1 MKAQDQIAIS
11 ELVYKSLDN
20 NITPQECEQL
30 NHYVV
35 SDPKAAAFY
44 VKTVQL
50 HWGLR
55 KITPVYQLPA
65 RTLTHPFFN
74 TLSLQELAMYEK
86 IAPSIEQAE
95 TPEQAPAEVFP
106 KLHHQSSRSGRK
118 INKSSILSLIVSA
131 AAAVFIV
138 LFVRFA
144 PVKRDVLVGKCT
156 NTVNAAGESA
166 SGTIFP
172 GCDLY
177 SGPMSLTAG
186 YAEIELEGG
195 TIVIVE
201 APAQLT
207 FESSS
212 QLYVQEGR
220 LVVKISNDDQGE
232 PFVVRAPYS
241 SIVDYGTEFGVQ
253 VDAAGNT
260 LTHVYQGKVELRSG
274 SNPLRFEHRM
284 VLTEDQGGRA
294 DVQGRLMSN
303 PGHAHQFVRRDEFE
317 VKRMAAKGS
326 AYHRWL
332 DYSYQLRRDIDL
344 VAYYTF
350 ERDKENAARLTNMA
364 NATAGLLNGTLGSAD
379 NTTLPAWSQGRW
391 PQTTALSF
399 DRTHRQYVEVP
410 ADPMIDINGPITIAA
425 WVDCSRA
432 EDGGHIVSNR
442 AGIRA
447 RCNYQFGYRSPSMD
461 EWKQGMHLARK
472 TNSGDYNN
480 QVCSKPLP
488 LVSGWALIAATHDND
503 TLKFYLNGSLVET
516 RSWPHKQDLAE
527 GGLMIGSDYSLDDP
541 SRFNGK
547 IGEIMIAKRVFTEEE
562 IAEMYEA
569 GKP

>member
-1 MKAQDQIAIS
+1 MNAQDQIAIS

-35 SDPKAAAFY
+35 SDPQAAAFY

-55 KITPVYQLPA
+55 KVTPVYLPTQA
-65 RTLTHPFFN
+65 LTHPFFN

-86 IAPSIEQAE
+86 IAPSIEPAE
-95 TPEQAPAEVFP
+95 TPEQSPAEVFP
-106 KLHHQSSRSGRK
+106 KLHHQSTRSGRK
-118 INKSSILSLIVSA
+118 INKSSILSFIVSA
-131 AAAVFIV
+131 AATLLII

-144 PVKRDVLVGKCT
+144 PVKREVLVGKCT
-156 NTVNAAGESA
+156 STVNAVGESA

-207 FESSS
+207 FESPSR
-212 QLYVQEGR
+212 LYVQEGR

-232 PFVVRAPYS
+232 PFVVRSPYS

-253 VDAAGNT
+253 VDAVGNT

-284 VLTEDQGGRA
+284 VLTRDQGGLA
-294 DVQGRLMSN
+294 DVQGRLISK
-303 PGHAHQFVRRDEFE
+303 PGHAGQFVRRDEFQ
-317 VKRMAAKGS
+317 VKVMASKGS

-332 DYSYQLRRDIDL
+332 DYSYQLRRDPTL
-344 VAYYTF
+344 AAYYTF
-350 ERDKENAARLTNMA
+350 ERDDKNPAILTNLA
-364 NATAGLLNGTLGSAD
+364 EATLGILDGTLSSID
-379 NTTLPAWSQGRW
+379 NTRLPSWVTGRWSQK
-391 PQTTALSF
+391 TALLF
-399 DRTHRQYVEVP
+399 DRTQNQFVEIASHP
-410 ADPMIDINGPITIAA
+410 AININGPITIAA
-425 WVDCSRA
+425 WVDCSGRN
-432 EDGGHIVSNR
+432 DGGHVVSNR
-442 AGIRA
+442 IALGSFS
-447 RCNYQFGYRSPSMD
+447 NYQLGYRNPVYPD
-461 EWKQGMHLARK
+461 WKQGMHLARK
-472 TNSGDYNN
+472 ANSLDAAN
-480 QVCSKPLP
+480 QMYSKPLP
-488 LVSGWALIAATHDND
+488 EVAGWILIAVTHDND
-503 TLKFYLNGSLVET
+503 MLKFYLNGELVDSK
-516 RSWPHKQDLAE
+516 SWPHKQPLSE
-527 GGLMIGSDYSLDDP
+527 GGLMIGSDYSPSDP
-541 SRFNGK
+541 ARFNGK
-547 IGEIMIAKRVFTEEE
+547 IDEIVIAKRVFTEEE